1 MVARDSIDDYFSVP
15 EFTKNMPKE
24 LVITYVARA
33 HHRCP
38 LDYTEDEPLPEWA
51 QKILTRSGLPM
62 KAKLKILEWHGK
74 KIGVYRGIKDERL
87 KAKLKKVQR
96 KHDISPVEM
105 SEKEK
110 QELADARGFI

>member
-1 MVARDSIDDYFSVP
+1 MVARDSIDDYFSCT
-15 EFTKNMPKE
+15 EFTKNMPRE

-38 LDYTEDEPLPEWA
+38 LDYTEDDPLPDWA
-51 QKILTRSGLPM
+51 MRLLTRSGLPM

-74 KIGVYRGIKDERL
+74 KIGVYRGIKDAKL
-87 KAKLKKVQR
+87 KDKLKKVQR

-105 SEKEK
+105 TEEEKG
-110 QELADARGFI
+110 QLADARGFI